1 MSIERYI
8 QVDDEGYFSF
18 DGQRV
23 DDAKYGKDLLGSLRV
38 DENQRYIASLRGQ
51 DAYVE
56 AFDAPLIARHVRVK
70 DGELGQI
77 DLAYGATAEFKWESL
92 LSDEWDR
99 FHGVTLQGVPFV
111 LSRGAQVEFFDL
123 LDGFDDDSITIRGRT
138 FNIAPWLTSRGE
150 VNSQGFWTNI
160 YQTEKPGWEMGRETP
175 ILPEILPQLK
185 LTKARVLVLGCG
197 SGHDA
202 AFFAQAGHVVTGV
215 DFSPEALGRAK
226 DRYGRLEN
234 LSLVQA
240 DAFQLPPAW
249 TGRFDVVFEHTCFC
263 AVDPGRRKDLVNQW
277 RRVLSPQ
284 GHLLGIFFVTEK
296 RDGPYFGGSEWEVR
310 ERLRKSFDF
319 MFWTRWRRS
328 VEGRQGKELVVYARK
343 KD

>member
-123 LDGFDDDSITIRGRT
+123 LDGFDM
-138 FNIAPWLTSRGE
+138 AM
-150 VNSQGFWTNI
+150 QGA
-160 YQTEKPGWEMGRETP
+160 GW
-175 ILPEILPQLK
+175 
-185 LTKARVLVLGCG
+185 
-197 SGHDA
+197 H
-202 AFFAQAGHVVTGV
+202 
-215 DFSPEALGRAK
+215 
-226 DRYGRLEN
+226 
-234 LSLVQA
+234 
-240 DAFQLPPAW
+240 
-249 TGRFDVVFEHTCFC
+249 
-263 AVDPGRRKDLVNQW
+263 AVDANWRSGVEYIKNQLVSA
-277 RRVLSPQ
+277 LEKH
-284 GHLLGIFFVTEK
+284 GVTV
-296 RDGPYFGGSEWEVR
+296 FGKEGESFDATCHEAVSGGDAEGAHTIVKV
-310 ERLRKSFDF
+310 LRKGYKCGERILRPAQVTVS
-319 MFWTRWRRS
+319 
-328 VEGRQGKELVVYARK
+328 
-343 KD
+343 